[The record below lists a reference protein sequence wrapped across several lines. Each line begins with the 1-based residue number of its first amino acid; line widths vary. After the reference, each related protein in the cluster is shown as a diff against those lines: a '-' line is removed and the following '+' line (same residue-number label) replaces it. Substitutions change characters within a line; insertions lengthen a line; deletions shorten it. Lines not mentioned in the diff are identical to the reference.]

1 MSVNGRALIRGLVCV
16 AMALLVSMAMGGV
29 GLAASKKKKAS
40 LKVTVPSN
48 ARVNQNY
55 AIKVKGYSGRFN
67 ALSVYAS
74 KIKCPKNQ
82 ADASSTFV
90 NGYSYALTPKHKF
103 KKNNNTFV
111 ASTSGKR
118 TACVYLYDSSNP
130 GGSQKHKFKPYNVS
144 P

>member
-1 MSVNGRALIRGLVCV
+1 MRVKRRALIRWLVCV
-16 AMALLVSMAMGGV
+16 AMAILVSMAMGGV

-118 TACVYLYDSSNP
+118 TACAV
-130 GGSQKHKFKPYNVS
+130 GQG
-144 P
+144 